1 MDVDDRCRGRG
12 VGFRFI
18 RWLVPLMVFGR
29 EGSPVFDYDDPLV
42 LMQRVADQALG
53 FVPGADGVLVGL
65 CNDGYVTYVCGSG
78 YLCGSLGVRIAVAS
92 SISGMSVSSGQVL
105 RCDDTETDPRVDR
118 QVCRRLGTRSTVCLP
133 LARGT
138 EIFGVLA
145 VGSRRPFTFDDDD
158 VAALQDMAEL
168 ISTTV
173 VIAESCSRVNTEL
186 ARIANSQYRTEHRG
200 NRLTSDTAGRFVMN
214 VIDPKAAV
222 IVDSRRRVEDVLGD
236 PAALSLIF
244 QPIVDLAS
252 GQVVAVEGLSRFDR
266 SPQRSPDVWFREA
279 HQCGLGLELE
289 MLAVTRA
296 FACLAALPD
305 HVDMTIN
312 VGPQTILSSDFRDA
326 VSATHQPD
334 RVVVEL
340 TEHAVVENYTELAQ
354 AIKGLRQLGTRLSVD
369 DTGAGFASLAHIL
382 KLAPDFIKLD
392 RELVAGIDVDPIRRA
407 LATALVAFSA
417 ETGAQILAEG
427 IENEHELDA
436 VRHLGVTY
444 GQGFHLGRPNPL
456 DTLLAKRVLH
466 HTS

>member
-1 MDVDDRCRGRG
+1 
-12 VGFRFI
+12 
-18 RWLVPLMVFGR
+18 MVFGR

-145 VGSRRPFTFDDDD
+145 VGSRRPFTFDNDD

-186 ARIANSQYRTEHRG
+186 ARIANSQDRTEHRG

-222 IVDSRRRVEDVLGD
+222 IADSRRRVEDVLG
-236 PAALSLIF
+236 
-244 QPIVDLAS
+244 
-252 GQVVAVEGLSRFDR
+252 
-266 SPQRSPDVWFREA
+266 
-279 HQCGLGLELE
+279 
-289 MLAVTRA
+289 
-296 FACLAALPD
+296 
-305 HVDMTIN
+305 
-312 VGPQTILSSDFRDA
+312 
-326 VSATHQPD
+326 
-334 RVVVEL
+334 
-340 TEHAVVENYTELAQ
+340 
-354 AIKGLRQLGTRLSVD
+354 
-369 DTGAGFASLAHIL
+369 
-382 KLAPDFIKLD
+382 
-392 RELVAGIDVDPIRRA
+392 
-407 LATALVAFSA
+407 
-417 ETGAQILAEG
+417 
-427 IENEHELDA
+427 
-436 VRHLGVTY
+436 
-444 GQGFHLGRPNPL
+444 GRP
-456 DTLLAKRVLH
+456 RCR
-466 HTS
+466 